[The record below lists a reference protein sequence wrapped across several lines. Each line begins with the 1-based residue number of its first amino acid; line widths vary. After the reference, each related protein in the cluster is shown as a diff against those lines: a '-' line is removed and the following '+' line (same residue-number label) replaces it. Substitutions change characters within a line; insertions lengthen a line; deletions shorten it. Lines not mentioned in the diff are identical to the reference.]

1 MPKKTDDWFDRYKFC
16 QPIGKGGM
24 GVVFLAE
31 DLTTGNA
38 QCVIKQLSNQTSSKT
53 DQSEAIRFFQREAEI
68 LRGLNHPGVVRVF
81 DDHVTADG
89 QYFLVMDYVPG
100 KNLDDIV
107 GAYGPFNSEATV
119 EIAIQCCEVL
129 EYLHEQEPPI
139 LYRDLKPSNLMLTPD
154 GKIVFIDFGIAR
166 SFMPKEAATRVVTT
180 GYSPPEQYF
189 GRPELKSDLYAMGA
203 TLGFLL
209 THVRPK
215 PLAESVPSR
224 FAPDVLPSLNDLV
237 RRLTAHTP
245 EARPD
250 SAKKVRHELYR
261 IYQEIHPDFEIPQD
275 ALVSAAV
282 AGGKQRPSG
291 RNAPTDS
298 RMRQSIT
305 TQKLDRL
312 AAAKE
317 LNKNAGAAAPK
328 PGKSISPHPEKSLW
342 SRIKYW
348 IGLEKS

>member
-1 MPKKTDDWFDRYKFC
+1 
-16 QPIGKGGM
+16 M
-24 GVVFLAE
+24 GVVYLAE
-31 DLTTGNA
+31 DLTNGNG
-38 QCVIKQLSNQTSSKT
+38 QCVIKQLSNQNSSKT
-53 DQSEAIRFFQREAEI
+53 EQSEAVRFFQREAEI
-68 LRGLNHPGVVRVF
+68 LRALDHPGIVRVF
-81 DDHVTADG
+81 DDHATIDG

-107 GAYGPFNSEATV
+107 AAYGPFNSEATV

-129 EYLHEQEPPI
+129 EYLHELDPPI

-215 PLAESVPSR
+215 PLAESIPTK
-224 FAPDVLPSLNDLV
+224 FTKGVLPSLDNLV
-237 RRLTAHTP
+237 RRLTAHGP
-245 EARPD
+245 ESRPESARI
-250 SAKKVRHELYR
+250 VRHELYR
-261 IYQEIHPDFEIPQD
+261 IYKEIHPDFEIPQEE
-275 ALVSAAV
+275 LVSSAV
-282 AGGKQRPSG
+282 APRSQKISG

-305 TQKLDRL
+305 TQKLEAL
-312 AAAKE
+312 ASAKE
-317 LNKNAGAAAPK
+317 PK
-328 PGKSISPHPEKSLW
+328 TNGKQTVQQKSRASRRRQEKSLW
-342 SRIKYW
+342 TRIKDW
-348 IGLEKS
+348 LSPRKD